1 MQVLLAIS
9 VALAAGLAL
18 SRPAKKLNIPAV
30 TAYLVAGIIIGPFCI
45 GRIGVPG
52 LGFNTLAEAE
62 ALGVLSDVA
71 LGFIAF
77 AIGNE
82 FRMKDIKAIGK
93 QAAVIG
99 IFQAV
104 TATLLVDA
112 ALIALHFI
120 FPAKISVSMA
130 ITLGAIASA
139 TAPAAT
145 LMVVRQ
151 YKAKGKVTGL
161 LLPIVALDDAVGLV
175 VFSVSIGIAKALGS
189 PEIDVLSVAV
199 NPVIEI
205 LASLLLGSAI
215 GAAFSFCERFFE
227 SRSKRL
233 ALAVTAVI
241 LTVALSQLVIPIGR
255 LEIGFSPLLACMMLS
270 TIFCN
275 ICPFSPEIMDRLD
288 RWTAPLFI
296 LFFVISGSELDLTVF
311 TDLTIVLI
319 GVVYIVFRSA
329 GKYLGARW
337 SSDMTHC
344 DANVRKY
351 LGLTLLPQAGVAL
364 GMANSVGVLGADG
377 AIIKNIVL
385 FGVLIYELA
394 GPVITKTALE
404 KAGEITEKPEGK
416 TARKNPPPAV

>member
-45 GRIGVPG
+45 GRIGVTG

-104 TATLLVDA
+104 TATLFVDA

-175 VFSVSIGIAKALGS
+175 VFSVSLGIAKALGS

>member
-1 MQVLLAIS
+1 MFPDS
-9 VALAAGLAL
+9 DSTL
-18 SRPAKKLNIPAV
+18 SPRLRLWASSATSL
-30 TAYLVAGIIIGPFCI
+30 
-45 GRIGVPG
+45 
-52 LGFNTLAEAE
+52 
-62 ALGVLSDVA
+62 
-71 LGFIAF
+71 
-77 AIGNE
+77 E
-82 FRMKDIKAIGK
+82 FRLSDIKAIGK
-93 QAAVIG
+93 QATVIG

-104 TATLLVDA
+104 TATVFVDV

-120 FPAKISVSMA
+120 FPSKISFSMA

-175 VFSVSIGIAKALGS
+175 VFSVSLGIAKAIGS
-189 PEIDVLSVAV
+189 PDIDILSVAV
-199 NPVIEI
+199 NPLIEI
-205 LASLLLGSAI
+205 FASLLLGSAI
-215 GAAFSFCERFFE
+215 GIAFSFCERFFE

-311 TDLTIVLI
+311 SDLTIVLI
-319 GVVYIVFRSA
+319 GVVYILFRSA

-337 SSDMTHC
+337 SSDMTKC
-344 DANVRKY
+344 DTNVRKY

-404 KAGEITEKPEGK
+404 KAGEITSKPEGK
-416 TARKNPPPAV
+416 TARKNPPQSV

>member
-18 SRPAKKLNIPAV
+18 SRPAKKINIPAV

-82 FRMKDIKAIGK
+82 FRLADIKAIGK
-93 QAAVIG
+93 QATVIG
-99 IFQAV
+99 IFQAL
-104 TATLLVDA
+104 TATLFVDA
-112 ALIALHFI
+112 SLIALHFI
-120 FPAKISVSMA
+120 FPSKLSFSMA

-175 VFSVSIGIAKALGS
+175 VFSVSLGIAKALGS

-215 GAAFSFCERFFE
+215 GAVFSFCERFFE

-311 TDLTIVLI
+311 NDLTIVLI

>member
-30 TAYLVAGIIIGPFCI
+30 TAYLVAGILIGPFCI

-82 FRMKDIKAIGK
+82 FRLADIKAIGK
-93 QAAVIG
+93 QATVIG

-104 TATLLVDA
+104 TATVFVDA

-120 FPAKISVSMA
+120 FPSKISFSMA

-175 VFSVSIGIAKALGS
+175 IFSVSLGIAKAIGS
-189 PEIDVLSVAV
+189 PEVDILSVAV
-199 NPVIEI
+199 NPLIEI

-215 GAAFSFCERFFE
+215 GLAFSFCERFFE

-241 LTVALSQLVIPIGR
+241 LTVALSQLVIPVGR

-270 TIFCN
+270 TVFCN

-311 TDLTIVLI
+311 SDLTIVLI
-319 GVVYIVFRSA
+319 GVVYILFRSA

-344 DANVRKY
+344 DENVRKY

>member
-18 SRPAKKLNIPAV
+18 SRPAKKINIPAV

-82 FRMKDIKAIGK
+82 FRLADIKAIGK
-93 QAAVIG
+93 QATVIG
-99 IFQAV
+99 IFQAL
-104 TATLLVDA
+104 TATLFVDA
-112 ALIALHFI
+112 SLIALHFI
-120 FPAKISVSMA
+120 FPSKLSFSMA

-175 VFSVSIGIAKALGS
+175 VFSVSLGIAKALGS

-215 GAAFSFCERFFE
+215 GAAFSICERFFE

-241 LTVALSQLVIPIGR
+241 MTVALSQLVIPIGR

-270 TIFCN
+270 TVFCN

-296 LFFVISGSELDLTVF
+296 LFFVISGAELDLTVF
-311 TDLTIVLI
+311 SDLAIVLI
-319 GVVYIVFRSA
+319 GIVYILFRSA
-329 GKYLGARW
+329 GKYFGARW
-337 SSDMTHC
+337 SSDMTRS

-364 GMANSVGVLGADG
+364 GMANSVGVLGEEG
-377 AIIKNIVL
+377 PVIRNIVL
-385 FGVLIYELA
+385 FGVLVYELA
-394 GPVITKTALE
+394 GPVITKAALE
-404 KAGEITEKPEGK
+404 KAGEITRKPEGK
-416 TARKNPPPAV
+416 TARKNPPQSV

>member
-1 MQVLLAIS
+1 M
-9 VALAAGLAL
+9 
-18 SRPAKKLNIPAV
+18 
-30 TAYLVAGIIIGPFCI
+30 
-45 GRIGVPG
+45 
-52 LGFNTLAEAE
+52 
-62 ALGVLSDVA
+62 
-71 LGFIAF
+71 GFIAF
-77 AIGNE
+77 SIGNE
-82 FRMKDIKAIGK
+82 FRLPALRKTGK
-93 QAAVIG
+93 QTLVIG
-99 IFQAV
+99 IVQGLVA
-104 TATLLVDA
+104 ALLVDA
-112 ALIALHFI
+112 ALLVFHLIAPDILT
-120 FPAKISVSMA
+120 VSQA
-130 ITLGAIASA
+130 VTLGAIATA

-151 YKAKGKVTGL
+151 YRAKGKVTGL

-175 VFSVSIGIAKALGS
+175 IFSVSLGIAKAIGS
-189 PEIDVLSVAV
+189 PEVDILSVAV
-199 NPVIEI
+199 NPLIEI

-215 GAAFSFCERFFE
+215 GLAFSFCERFFE

-241 LTVALSQLVIPIGR
+241 LTVALSQLVIPVGR

-270 TIFCN
+270 TVFCN

-311 TDLTIVLI
+311 SDLTIVLI
-319 GVVYIVFRSA
+319 GVVYILFRSA

-344 DANVRKY
+344 DENVRKY

>member
-104 TATLLVDA
+104 TATLFVDA